1 MKKSYEVRV
10 VIPCTIEKTLYIG
23 DATSKTDARKK
34 AKAWG
39 KGEYDAFDFSGDENP
54 EQDYSKLR
62 IISTELYSLQAEGGA
77 K

>member
-10 VIPCTIEKTLYIG
+10 VIPCTIEKTIYID

-54 EQDYSKLR
+54 EQDYSRLR